1 MIIWCDNIDTKDFF
15 LKGFNDQNF
24 LCTLNYGFFPLSL
37 FFNES
42 NNLEAHISNLGY
54 P

>member
-1 MIIWCDNIDTKDFF
+1 MIIWCDNIDTKEFF
-15 LKGFNDQNF
+15 STRLKDQIF
-24 LCTLNYGFFPLSL
+24 LCTLNYGFFPLSP

-42 NNLEAHISNLGY
+42 NNLESHISNLNY